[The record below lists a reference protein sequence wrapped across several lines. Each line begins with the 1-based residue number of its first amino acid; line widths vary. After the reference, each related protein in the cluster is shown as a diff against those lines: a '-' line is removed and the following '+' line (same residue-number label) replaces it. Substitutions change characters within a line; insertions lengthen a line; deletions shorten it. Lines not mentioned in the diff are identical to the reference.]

1 MSYYDRLIEA
11 LWNAPISKLR
21 ETAWAFGPVDP
32 FGDGDSKTAAPGTYR
47 KVGAGTEGSCHV
59 ACELMGQGCYA
70 QGGNVNLHQVRAGS
84 SAGPSLRA
92 AAAAMVWAH
101 RTGRLARLHVSGDF
115 LERGRVDRHYVD
127 GLCALADRIRTRIGK
142 PDAVVA
148 WTYTHIPRERFEP
161 YRIQLMAHGIVVRY
175 SGRWIADGKPA
186 AIVVPREHVPAWRAS
201 NPGVKA
207 ARCPAQIQES
217 TTCDSCRI
225 CSDRPDMVVLFAVEG
240 SQKKKAAAAA
250 LRVIQ

>member
-1 MSYYDRLIEA
+1 MSYYDRLLEA

-47 KVGAGTEGSCHV
+47 KVGAGEDGSCH
-59 ACELMGQGCYA
+59 ADCELMNSGCYA

-101 RTGRLARLHVSGDF
+101 RTNRLARLHVSGDF
-115 LERGRVDRHYVD
+115 LERGRIDRHYVA
-127 GLCALADRIRTRIGK
+127 GLCAIADRIRARIGN
-142 PDAVVA
+142 PGAVVA
-148 WTYTHIPRERFEP
+148 WTYTHIPRNRFDR
-161 YRIQLMAHGIVVRY
+161 YRLRLMDHGIVVRY
-175 SGRWIADGKPA
+175 SGQWRNDGRPA
-186 AIVVPREHVPAWRAS
+186 AIVVPRAHVSAWRSA
-201 NPGVKA
+201 NPGVRA

-225 CSDRPDMVVLFAVEG
+225 CSDRPSMVVLFDVEG
-240 SQKKKAAAAA
+240 AQRRKAATAA
-250 LRVIQ
+250 LKVLQ